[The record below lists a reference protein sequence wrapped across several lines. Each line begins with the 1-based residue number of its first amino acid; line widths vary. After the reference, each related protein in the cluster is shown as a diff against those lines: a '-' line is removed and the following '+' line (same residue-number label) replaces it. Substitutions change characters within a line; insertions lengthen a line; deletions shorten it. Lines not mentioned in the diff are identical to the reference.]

1 MNFREL
7 LTQYKK
13 NETRVMV
20 NGMGTGDTRGL
31 ILEVSDDYIV
41 YELLN
46 IQTEKKSQKLKE
58 RREIKFIPILSI
70 SDISEGEKVKETK
83 PEVQTGIAAPA
94 PEKPEIRKP
103 EKEETEEDTEED
115 TEEP

>member
-20 NGMGTGDTRGL
+20 NGMGTGGTRGL
-31 ILEVSDDYIV
+31 ILEVSDDYIT

-46 IQTEKKSQKLKE
+46 IQIEKKSQKVKE
-58 RREIKFIPILSI
+58 TKEIKYIPILSI
-70 SDISEGEKVKETK
+70 CDISEGEKVKETK
-83 PEVQTGIAAPA
+83 PAVKSEVAATVTKE
-94 PEKPEIRKP
+94 PEVKEP
-103 EKEETEEDTEED
+103 EKEETEEDM
-115 TEEP
+115 EEP